1 MARRDSSMAVIEKA
15 LASPE
20 APLIA
25 DTGTPIPD
33 LVPAVDNPVPLS
45 GEEEAPPP
53 PGLTEGKADKAIE
66 DQQSE
71 RQRLIDAAIAKRQEE
86 KDVFQ
91 QNANATVDAVQRIA
105 RNTGVT
111 IEKIPSPGSV
121 MLPLLV
127 LLIFVFLLLPVN
139 GHTRLVWLWLV
150 ITGNAS
156 TGGAAQSPIFSELAI
171 NAPPIINPGQSTSNA
186 PPIINPGQQA
196 SAAGLS
202 FAGNEHPS

>member
-1 MARRDSSMAVIEKA
+1 MAVIEKA
-15 LASPE
+15 LADPQ
-20 APLIA
+20 APLVD

-33 LVPAVDNPVPLS
+33 LVPGVDNPVPLS
-45 GEEEAPPP
+45 GEPLPGPTPGDEGEE
-53 PGLTEGKADKAIE
+53 E
-66 DQQSE
+66 DQSE
-71 RQRLIDAAIAKRQEE
+71 RQRLIDEAIAKRQEE

-150 ITGNAS
+150 VTGNAS
-156 TGGAAQSPIFSELAI
+156 TGGAAQAPIFNELAI
-171 NAPPIINPGQSTSNA
+171 NAPPIVNSGQSTNQAPPIVNPGQVVSLT
-186 PPIINPGQQA
+186 
-196 SAAGLS
+196 

>member
-1 MARRDSSMAVIEKA
+1 MAVIEKA
-15 LASPE
+15 LADPQ
-20 APLIA
+20 APLVD
-25 DTGTPIPD
+25 DTGTSIPD
-33 LVPAVDNPVPLS
+33 LVPGVDNPVPLY
-45 GEEEAPPP
+45 GKEEAPPP
-53 PGLTEGKADKAIE
+53 PPGIE
-66 DQQSE
+66 DGGEGEEDQSE
-71 RQRLIDAAIAKRQEE
+71 RQRLIDEAIAKRQEE

-150 ITGNAS
+150 VTGNAS
-156 TGGAAQSPIFSELAI
+156 TGGAAQAPIFNELAI
-171 NAPPIINPGQSTSNA
+171 NAPPILNPGQSTNQA
-186 PPIINPGQQA
+186 PPILNPGQKA
-196 SAAGLS
+196 SASGLS